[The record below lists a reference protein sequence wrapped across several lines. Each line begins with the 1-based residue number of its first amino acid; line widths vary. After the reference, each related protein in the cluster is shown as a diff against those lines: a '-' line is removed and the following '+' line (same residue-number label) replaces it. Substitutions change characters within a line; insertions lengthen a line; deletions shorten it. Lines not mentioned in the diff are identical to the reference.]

1 MIEEPLLPDD
11 SLPGAPHRRSFLSGI
26 AATIIA
32 VESGAAR
39 AEPRETP
46 SQKPMAAV
54 TPRALT
60 TLDARAVT
68 RRILPAPAPETPVLG
83 YRGLL
88 PGPILRVKVGE
99 PFSARLENGLSEP
112 TSIHWYG
119 MHGFNSMDGT
129 CGLTQDPVQPGQSF
143 DYSFTPRMAGT
154 NWFHPLVPGLTA
166 TQVDRGLTGMLIVE
180 EATPPVVDSEFAC
193 FLDDWRLR
201 EDGTHAEPFF
211 DALDAARSGRLG
223 NRLTV
228 NGGAGPEV
236 IRLPP
241 RSRIRLRIVN
251 IANARIMPMRFEG
264 LPGASVIA
272 IDGQPTEPFDP
283 LRKQVTLGPGGRFD
297 VMVDF
302 PDAAGKEGSLVIAL
316 GEGLPVFRFLAEG
329 APVETRPKV
338 AQLPD
343 NGLPAAVTL
352 QNAERSVLEIAGG
365 VEAPAPGTPA
375 STADDIRARFKD
387 PRKIWQLNYGRSDG
401 FGGAPLMRVKSG
413 RPCVL
418 AIVNKSAWAQVIHT
432 HGHHF
437 RYLHPFDDG
446 WEPYWL
452 DTLVVPA
459 GQTIRVAFVAE
470 TPGRWAIR
478 SSILEHFESGIATW
492 FEVS

>member
-1 MIEEPLLPDD
+1 
-11 SLPGAPHRRSFLSGI
+11 
-26 AATIIA
+26 
-32 VESGAAR
+32 
-39 AEPRETP
+39 
-46 SQKPMAAV
+46 
-54 TPRALT
+54 
-60 TLDARAVT
+60 
-68 RRILPAPAPETPVLG
+68 
-83 YRGLL
+83 
-88 PGPILRVKVGE
+88 VK
-99 PFSARLENGLSEP
+99 
-112 TSIHWYG
+112 
-119 MHGFNSMDGT
+119 
-129 CGLTQDPVQPGQSF
+129 PGQSF

-154 NWFHPLVPGLTA
+154 NWFHPLVPGFTA
-166 TQVDRGLTGMLIVE
+166 AQVDRGLTGMLIVE
-180 EATPPVVDSEFAC
+180 ETTPPVVDSEFAC
-193 FLDDWRLR
+193 FLDDWHLR
-201 EDGTHAEPFF
+201 EDGTHAEPFL
-211 DALDAARSGRLG
+211 DPLDAARSGRLG

-228 NGGAGPEV
+228 NGAAGPEV

-241 RSRIRLRIVN
+241 RSRIRLRIIN

-264 LPGASVIA
+264 VPGASVIA

-302 PDAAGKEGSLVIAL
+302 PDEPGKEGRLVIAL
-316 GEGLPVFRFLAEG
+316 GDGLPVFRFVAEG
-329 APVETRPKV
+329 APVEARPKV
-338 AQLPD
+338 APLPD
-343 NGLPAAVTL
+343 NGLPPAVVL

-365 VEAPAPGTPA
+365 VEAPAPGVQA
-375 STADDIRARFKD
+375 STADEIRTRYKD